1 MVVSVLYIIV
11 TFWLAAYSLHS
22 LYLLWIYHRV
32 KGKRTEPVF
41 DGELPLVTIQLPVY
55 NELTTIERLVKE
67 TAAIDYPGG
76 RLQIQILD
84 DSTDE
89 TTSVISNLLPSLR
102 QEGVNIEHIHRAD
115 RAGFKAS
122 ALANALNSA
131 TGEYIAI
138 FDADFIPPR
147 DFIYKCLPWFNDPT
161 VGCVQGRW
169 GHLNRDYSMLTRL
182 QAMAIDAH
190 FMVEQTAR
198 SRSGLLM
205 NFNGSGGMWRK
216 ACIEDAGGWQAGTLT
231 EDFDLSY
238 RAQMKGWRLEYLPDL
253 VIPGEL
259 PVQMAAFKQQQA
271 RWARG
276 SLQTA
281 RKLLVPLLR
290 SPLPIKLKIT
300 GTLHLTHYLVHPL
313 ILLTLMLSII
323 MRIQDAAIFQW
334 APLFM
339 LSAIVPPLLY
349 LTSPAPEAPSWLRRL
364 KLIPLLLLLS
374 IGISVNNTKAALLGL
389 FVTNEGVFVRT
400 PKFAVHHSEQRWEQS
415 RYAIGNDPIGF
426 WEFFFML
433 FAFTGLI
440 VAWILGDYLF
450 APWLFLYSSGYGLI
464 VFISVMQ
471 SIRRK
476 TMSPM

>member
-41 DGELPLVTIQLPVY
+41 DGELPQVTIQLPVY

-102 QEGVNIEHIHRAD
+102 QEGVNIEHIHRAE
-115 RAGFKAS
+115 RAGFKAG
-122 ALANALNSA
+122 ALANAMNSA
-131 TGEYIAI
+131 TGEFIAI

-147 DFIYKCLPWFNDPT
+147 DFIYKCLPWFNGPT

-205 NFNGSGGMWRK
+205 NFNGSGGIWRK
-216 ACIEDAGGWQAGTLT
+216 TCIEDAGGWQAGTLT

-238 RAQMKGWRLEYLPDL
+238 RAQMKGWRLEYQPDL

-323 MRIQDAAIFQW
+323 LRIQDAAIFQW

-349 LTSPAPEAPSWLRRL
+349 LTSPAPEAPSWLGRL
-364 KLIPLLLLLS
+364 KLIPILLLLS

-389 FVTNEGVFVRT
+389 FLTNEGVFVRT
-400 PKFAVHHSEQRWEQS
+400 PKFAVHHSKQRWEQS
-415 RYAIGNDPIGF
+415 RYAIVNDPIGF
-426 WEFFFML
+426 GEFFFML
-433 FAFTGLI
+433 FAITGLI
-440 VAWILGDYLF
+440 IAWILGDYLF
-450 APWLFLYSSGYGLI
+450 APWLFLYASGYGLI
-464 VFISVMQ
+464 VFTSVMQ

-476 TMSPM
+476 TMNAI